1 MHILD
6 ILGVLLIFA
15 VLIFVGYRSY
25 KQVEN
30 VKDFTL
36 AGQRLGRIQ
45 IGFSQAA
52 TEFGGSSLVGAMALC
67 YTAGIAGAWWDWSAV
82 PALVILGIFFVG
94 RIRLPNMVTIT
105 DFFERRY
112 DRPTRTLA
120 SVMHIL
126 AITAQLCTQFTVGA
140 VALNGVL
147 GIPKMAGI
155 LLSVVFVLLYTMAG
169 GLIADVNADVVQ
181 FIVIVISLGV
191 AVPVSLS
198 KVGGFAGLAETLPP
212 EFLSFG
218 NIDGATVISWCLFCF
233 FTYAT
238 NQHYIQRVFASKD
251 RATARFSF
259 LFTGGAY
266 FVYGL
271 AVAILGVCIVVLL
284 PGLEDPNMGYSLLI
298 KNYMPA
304 GLAGLTLGGIFAAS
318 ISTADSMLL
327 AASTLFFNDIYQP
340 IIKKGRPT
348 TEKES
353 LRTIRIVTVITC
365 ILSVGIALMMT
376 NIIDIMYLGGL
387 FYSTAVFFPLI
398 IGLWWKRATAP
409 AALISMVA
417 AVVVG
422 LVSEFFLAGQVPGI
436 LGLPSN
442 VMAASTSL
450 ILFVII
456 SLLTPPPSEEKLAFL
471 SGYKE
476 MK

>member
-1 MHILD
+1 M
-6 ILGVLLIFA
+6 
-15 VLIFVGYRSY
+15 
-25 KQVEN
+25 
-30 VKDFTL
+30 
-36 AGQRLGRIQ
+36 
-45 IGFSQAA
+45 
-52 TEFGGSSLVGAMALC
+52 
-67 YTAGIAGAWWDWSAV
+67 
-82 PALVILGIFFVG
+82 
-94 RIRLPNMVTIT
+94 
-105 DFFERRY
+105 
-112 DRPTRTLA
+112 
-120 SVMHIL
+120 
-126 AITAQLCTQFTVGA
+126 
-140 VALNGVL
+140 
-147 GIPKMAGI
+147 
-155 LLSVVFVLLYTMAG
+155 
-169 GLIADVNADVVQ
+169 
-181 FIVIVISLGV
+181 
-191 AVPVSLS
+191 
-198 KVGGFAGLAETLPP
+198 
-212 EFLSFG
+212 
-218 NIDGATVISWCLFCF
+218 
-233 FTYAT
+233 
-238 NQHYIQRVFASKD
+238 
-251 RATARFSF
+251 
-259 LFTGGAY
+259 
-266 FVYGL
+266 
-271 AVAILGVCIVVLL
+271 CIVVLL

-422 LVSEFFLAGQVPGI
+422 LVSEFFLAGQAPGI